1 MYLLF
6 QVFSSSNKAWN
17 LSKSSF
23 NSGHCKLDLLMK
35 NIKMENLILI
45 TFAGRAEHF
54 TCVPVVQSIL
64 INNSSL
70 HLEFIATVPVQHTL
84 FIANHFFV
92 CSIYRHNLPMQSRR
106 MFQLPGNAY
115 SLYMYPSYSNLLSTH
130 NPNLTPT
137 PQKINYSI

>member
-1 MYLLF
+1 MKCKHLYLLF

-23 NSGHCKLDLLMK
+23 NSWHCKLDLLMK

-45 TFAGRAEHF
+45 TFADRAEHF

-70 HLEFIATVPVQHTL
+70 HLEYTATVRSPTHLIYCQSFL
-84 FIANHFFV
+84 CLLN
-92 CSIYRHNLPMQSRR
+92 IYRHNLPMQSRR
-106 MFQLPGNAY
+106 MLQLLLIHCTY
-115 SLYMYPSYSNLLSTH
+115 TLLILTSYQAT
-130 NPNLTPT
+130 TPT
-137 PQKINYSI
+137 